1 MTRTILLDADR
12 YASPRDLHAALA
24 SLLSLP
30 GYYGM
35 NADALY
41 DCLSER
47 RETVSL
53 WLLSRGEG
61 ETARAL
67 NTVCRVVEDL
77 GGAVKEL

>member
-1 MTRTILLDADR
+1 MTHTILLDADR
-12 YASPRDLHAALA
+12 YATSRELHAALA
-24 SLLSLP
+24 SLLALP
-30 GYYGM
+30 DYYGM

-47 RETVSL
+47 RDTVSL
-53 WLLSRGEG
+53 WLASRGTG

-77 GGAVKEL
+77 GGTVKEL